1 LPSITNKS
9 LRQLAR
15 DMGLEVEDRLI
26 PVEELPTF
34 EECGGCGTA
43 AVISPI
49 GKIFDMQTNDIYEY
63 GTEVGKVCMELY
75 TRLQDIQYG
84 RAEDKYNWC
93 TIVE

>member
-1 LPSITNKS
+1 
-9 LRQLAR
+9 
-15 DMGLEVEDRLI
+15 MGLEVEDRLI

-34 EECGGCGTA
+34 EDCGGCGTA

-63 GTEVGKVCMELY
+63 GTEVGKDCMELY